1 MKTFIKVTEIWVP
14 NKDRTQLELNRGV
27 YGRDYKTF
35 MSISEH
41 KKFAYRQGL
50 PGQVWAK
57 GQPIIITDLAH
68 SYFERTEAAYQ
79 SGLTCAIGLPV
90 MSGEFLLA
98 VVVFLCGDDE
108 EHAGAIEIW
117 TNQANRDSLRLV
129 DGYYGTLQEFETISR
144 TTVMEKGI
152 GLPGLVWEKE
162 EPIIIENLGE
172 SCHFIRSEQAKR
184 ADISTGIGIPVAMQG
199 DRVYIMTFLS
209 ARATPIAK
217 RMQIW
222 LPDPKHQRLRC
233 QMGFSQKNNELA
245 SLFEQKSLAKGE
257 GLLGQVWLTGLPMIG
272 ESNANSDLSDPA
284 AISSLLAIPV
294 IEYGSLKAVVTFL
307 F

>member
-14 NKDRTQLELNRGV
+14 NKERTQLELNSGV
-27 YGRDYKTF
+27 YGQDYKEF
-35 MSISEH
+35 MLISEN
-41 KKFAYRQGL
+41 KKFAYQQGL
-50 PGQVWAK
+50 PGHVWAT
-57 GQPIIITDLAH
+57 GQPIVITDLEH

-108 EHAGAIEIW
+108 DHAGAIEIW
-117 TNQANRDSLRLV
+117 ANQSHRDSLRLV
-129 DGYYGTLQEFETISR
+129 DGYYGTLQEFETVSR
-144 TTVMEKGI
+144 TTTLGKGI

-162 EPIIIENLGE
+162 EPVIIEDLGD
-172 SCHFIRSEQAKR
+172 SRHFIRSEHAKR
-184 ADISTGIGIPVAMQG
+184 ADISMGIGIPVAMQG

-222 LPDPKHQRLRC
+222 LPDREHKRLYC
-233 QMGFSQKNNELA
+233 QIGFGKNNNELA
-245 SLFEQKSLAKGE
+245 SLFEHKGIAKGE
-257 GLLGQVWLTGLPMIG
+257 GLIGQVWLTGLPIIG
-272 ESNANSDLSDPA
+272 KSTANSDLSDPS